1 LDKPTTLNISF
12 AVINRK
18 GCLGIKLRHRVGL
31 VYLPGALPCFEDF
44 GNLPTDLVRE
54 DGLVKGKPA
63 SQALNMIIIPG
74 GSLVE
79 SQSIKETIIREIRKM
94 ADSGK
99 FVLGICSGFQILAKE
114 TDIGRLS
121 STPIMR
127 EGLGLLDAEFEPL
140 ICTDR
145 VKATIVGKSFM
156 TSEIGGEVTG
166 FHCHTYG
173 KIVLHKGAK
182 PILVSHVQRVNYHT
196 DPQDLVSGI
205 ANKEGN
211 VVGVSIHA
219 LLDQNPLIIQGIM
232 KSLDI
237 SPEELREIRA
247 ANSNLLK
254 DIKSEVGI
262 STNIRSKSIRA
273 QKAKAPAILLI
284 TATGSGSGKTF
295 IVTGVAGALKKRG
308 VKLGLMKIG
317 GDIRDSVPALYLIK
331 EPIRGYSSIK
341 VGKSGWKPFA
351 EAVEEAEQNYDLILI
366 EGAMSAFTGFLN
378 DNVERPS
385 STAEVAVALGAPTIV
400 VVGCE
405 KEGIEGALVNTL
417 NYVNL
422 MKSLGIRVSGVIL
435 NKVRTSYLTDGI
447 RLFMKKAFENIGVKL
462 LGVVPRV
469 ELEGRGTIPEVEIR
483 YEEFGAKAIEAAE
496 SSIDLDMLMKLAM
509 PPTKR
514 PVDYEELTE
523 KFKKLLTTDFG
534 TKLSAGGLGE
544 NVSRP

>member
-18 GCLGIKLRHRVGL
+18 GRRGIKLRRRIGL
-31 VYLPGALPCFEDF
+31 VYLPGALPCFEEF

-63 SQALNMIIIPG
+63 SEALDMIIIPG

-79 SQSIKETIIREIRKM
+79 SQSINEAIVREIRKM
-94 ADSGK
+94 ADAGK

-127 EGLGLLDAEFEPL
+127 EGLGLLDAEFKPL

-156 TSEIGGEVTG
+156 TAEIGEEVTG

-173 KIVLHKGAK
+173 KIVLGKGAK
-182 PILVSHVQRVNYHT
+182 PILVSHVQRVNYHN

-205 ANKEGN
+205 TNKEGN

-219 LLDQNPLIIQGIM
+219 LLEQNPLIIQSIM

-237 SPEELREIRA
+237 SPEELQEIRA
-247 ANSNLLK
+247 TNSKLLQ
-254 DIKSEVGI
+254 DIKSEIGI
-262 STNIRSKSIRA
+262 STNLRSKSNSV

-284 TATGSGSGKTF
+284 TATASGSGKTF

-308 VKLGLMKIG
+308 LNLGLMKIG

-331 EPIRGYSSIK
+331 EPIRSYSSIK
-341 VGKSGWKPFA
+341 IGKSGWQPLSK
-351 EAVEEAEQNYDLILI
+351 AVKEAEQNYDLILI
-366 EGAMSAFTGFLN
+366 EGAMSAFTGLLN

-405 KEGIEGALVNTL
+405 KGGIEGALVNTL

-422 MKSLGIRVSGVIL
+422 MKSLGIKVEGVIL
-435 NKVRTSYLTDGI
+435 NKVHTSYLTDEI
-447 RLFMKKAFENIGVKL
+447 RLFMKKAFENVGAKL

-496 SSIDLDMLMKLAM
+496 NSINLDALTALAM
-509 PPTKR
+509 PSTIK
-514 PVDYEELTE
+514 PVDYQELTE
-523 KFKKLLTTDFG
+523 KFKKLLTTDLR
-534 TKLSAGGLGE
+534 TKLSASGRGE
-544 NVSRP
+544 NCL

>member
-1 LDKPTTLNISF
+1 
-12 AVINRK
+12 
-18 GCLGIKLRHRVGL
+18 L
-31 VYLPGALPCFEDF
+31 VYLPGALPCFEEF
-44 GNLPTDLVRE
+44 GNLPTDIVRE

-63 SQALNMIIIPG
+63 SEVLDMIIIPG

-79 SQSIKETIIREIRKM
+79 SQSINETLVREIRKM
-94 ADSGK
+94 ADAGK
-99 FVLGICSGFQILAKE
+99 FVLGICSGFQILAKD

-127 EGLGLLDAEFEPL
+127 EGLGLLDAEFKPL

-145 VKATIVGKSFM
+145 VKATVVGKSFLIE
-156 TSEIGGEVTG
+156 EIGGEVTG

-173 KIVLHKGAK
+173 KIVLGKGAK
-182 PILVSHVQRVNYHT
+182 PIFVSYVQRVNYRN
-196 DPQDLVSGI
+196 DPQDLVSGV

-219 LLDQNPLIIQGIM
+219 LLEQNPLIIQSVA
-232 KSLDI
+232 KSLGI
-237 SPEELREIRA
+237 SAEELQEIRA
-247 ANSNLLK
+247 ANSKLLK
-254 DIKSEVGI
+254 EIKSEVGI
-262 STNIRSKSIRA
+262 STNLRSQGTSVQKSGA
-273 QKAKAPAILLI
+273 LGILLI

-331 EPIRGYSSIK
+331 EPIKSYSSIK
-341 VGKSGWKPFA
+341 VGKSGWKPFD

-405 KEGIEGALVNTL
+405 KEGIEGAIVNTL

-422 MKSLGIRVSGVIL
+422 MRHLGIKVEGVIL
-435 NKVRTSYLTDGI
+435 NKVRTSYLTDAI
-447 RLFMKKAFENIGVKL
+447 RLFMKKAFENIGIKL
-462 LGVVPRV
+462 LGLVPRV
-469 ELEGRGTIPEVEIR
+469 ELEGRGAIPEVEIR
-483 YEEFGAKAIEAAE
+483 YEEFGAKAIETVEQSINLDALAE
-496 SSIDLDMLMKLAM
+496 LAM
-509 PPTKR
+509 PSARKT
-514 PVDYEELTE
+514 VDYEELTE
-523 KFKKLLTTDFG
+523 KFKKLLTTDFK
-534 TKLSAGGLGE
+534 TKLSASGCGE
-544 NVSRP
+544 NCL

>member
-18 GCLGIKLRHRVGL
+18 RLRGIKLRRRIGL

-54 DGLVKGKPA
+54 DGTVDGKPA
-63 SQALNMIIIPG
+63 SEALDMIIIPG

-79 SQSIKETIIREIRKM
+79 SRSINDTIISEIRKM
-94 ADSGK
+94 ADAGK

-127 EGLGLLDAEFEPL
+127 EGLGLLDAEFKPL

-145 VKATIVGKSFM
+145 VKATVVGKSFL
-156 TSEIGGEVTG
+156 TDHVGGEVEG

-173 KIVLHKGAK
+173 KIVLGKGAK
-182 PILVSHVQRVNYHT
+182 PIFVSHVQRVNYHT

-211 VVGVSIHA
+211 VVGVSVHA
-219 LLDQNPLIIQGIM
+219 LLDRNTLIIQGIT
-232 KSLDI
+232 KSLGI
-237 SPEELREIRA
+237 SPEELQEIRA
-247 ANSNLLK
+247 ANAKLLK
-254 DIKSEVGI
+254 AIKSEVGI
-262 STNIRSKSIRA
+262 STDVWSHG
-273 QKAKAPAILLI
+273 KAKETTKPAVLLI
-284 TATGSGSGKTF
+284 TATGSGAGKTF

-308 VKLGLMKIG
+308 VKLGLMKVG

-331 EPIRGYSSIK
+331 EPIRNYSSIK
-341 VGKSGWKPFA
+341 VGRSGWKPFS
-351 EAVEEAEQNYDLILI
+351 EAVKEAEQDYDLILI

-378 DNVERPS
+378 ENVKRPS
-385 STAEVAVALGAPTIV
+385 STAEVAAALGAPTIV

-417 NYVNL
+417 NYVDL
-422 MKSLGIRVSGVIL
+422 MSRLGINVSGVIL
-435 NKVRTSYLTDGI
+435 NKVRTSYLTDEI
-447 RLFMKKAFENIGVKL
+447 RLFMTKVFANIGVKL

-483 YEEFGAKAIEAAE
+483 YEEFGAKAVETAE
-496 SSIDLDMLMKLAM
+496 NSIDLDALTALAM
-509 PPTKR
+509 PPRIHT
-514 PVDYEELTE
+514 VDYQELTE
-523 KFKKLLTTDFG
+523 KFKKLLTTDFRPN
-534 TKLSAGGLGE
+534 LGGRGE
-544 NVSRP
+544 NCL

>member
-12 AVINRK
+12 AVVNRK
-18 GCLGIKLRHRVGL
+18 GRRGIKLRRRIGL
-31 VYLPGALPCFEDF
+31 VYLPGALPCFEEF

-63 SQALNMIIIPG
+63 SETLDMIIIPG

-79 SQSIKETIIREIRKM
+79 SQSIKETIVREIRKM
-94 ADSGK
+94 ADAGK

-127 EGLGLLDAEFEPL
+127 EGLGLLDAEFKPL

-156 TSEIGGEVTG
+156 TAEIGGEVSG

-173 KIVLHKGAK
+173 KIVLGKGAK
-182 PILVSHVQRVNYHT
+182 PILVSHVQRVNYHN

-219 LLDQNPLIIQGIM
+219 LLDQNPLIIQSITN
-232 KSLDI
+232 SLDI
-237 SPEELREIRA
+237 SSEELQEIRA
-247 ANSNLLK
+247 TNSKLLK
-254 DIKSEVGI
+254 DIKSEIGI
-262 STNIRSKSIRA
+262 STNVRSKRKRI
-273 QKAKAPAILLI
+273 QKAKAPLILLI
-284 TATGSGSGKTF
+284 TATGSSAGKTF

-308 VKLGLMKIG
+308 LNLGLMKIG

-331 EPIRGYSSIK
+331 EPIKSYSSIK
-341 VGKSGWKPFA
+341 IGKSGWKPLS
-351 EAVEEAEQNYDLILI
+351 EAMKEAEQNYDFILI
-366 EGAMSAFTGFLN
+366 EGAMSAFTGLLN
-378 DNVERPS
+378 DKVERPS

-422 MKSLGIRVSGVIL
+422 MKSLGIKVAGVIL
-435 NKVRTSYLTDGI
+435 NKVRTSYLTDEI
-447 RLFMKKAFENIGVKL
+447 RLFMKKAFENVGVKL

-483 YEEFGAKAIEAAE
+483 YEEFGTKAIEAAE
-496 SSIDLDMLMKLAM
+496 SSIDLNMLMELAM
-509 PPTKR
+509 PSTR
-514 PVDYEELTE
+514 NPVDYEELTE
-523 KFKKLLTTDFG
+523 KFKKLLTTDF
-534 TKLSAGGLGE
+534 TTSLSAGGRGE
-544 NVSRP
+544 NCL

>member
-1 LDKPTTLNISF
+1 LDKPTALNISL
-12 AVINRK
+12 AVIYQK
-18 GCLGIKLRHRVGL
+18 GRRGIKLTRRIGL

-54 DGLVKGKPA
+54 DGLVNGKPA
-63 SQALNMIIIPG
+63 SEALDMIIIPG

-79 SQSIKETIIREIRKM
+79 SQSINDTIIREIRKM
-94 ADSGK
+94 ADAGK

-121 STPIMR
+121 SSPIMR
-127 EGLGLLDAEFEPL
+127 EGLGLLDAEFKPL

-145 VKATIVGKSFM
+145 VKATIVDKSFM
-156 TSEIGGEVTG
+156 TNEIGGEVTG

-173 KIVLHKGAK
+173 KIVLGKGAK
-182 PILVSHVQRVNYHT
+182 PILISHVQRVNYHG

-219 LLDQNPLIIQGIM
+219 LLDRNPLIIQGIT

-237 SPEELREIRA
+237 SLEELREIRA
-247 ANSNLLK
+247 TNSKLRK

-262 STNIRSKSIRA
+262 ATNLRSQSTKV
-273 QKAKAPAILLI
+273 QKPKGPAVLLI

-308 VKLGLMKIG
+308 INLGLMKVG

-331 EPIRGYSSIK
+331 EPIRNYSSIK
-341 VGKSGWKPFA
+341 IGKSGWKPLG
-351 EAVEEAEQNYDLILI
+351 EAMKEASQQNYDLILI

-378 DNVERPS
+378 ENVERPS
-385 STAEVAVALGAPTIV
+385 STAELAVALGSPTVV

-422 MKSLGIRVSGVIL
+422 MKSLGVNVVGVIL
-435 NKVRTSYLTDGI
+435 NKVRTSYLTDEI
-447 RLFMKKAFENIGVKL
+447 KLFMKKAFANVGVKL

-496 SSIDLDMLMKLAM
+496 SSINLDGLTELAM
-509 PPTKR
+509 PSTISF
-514 PVDYEELTE
+514 VDYEELTE
-523 KFKKLLTTDFG
+523 KFKKLLTTDFR
-534 TKLSAGGLGE
+534 TRRSAGGLGE
-544 NVSRP
+544 KC

>member
-12 AVINRK
+12 AVIYQK
-18 GCLGIKLRHRVGL
+18 GRRGIKLRHRVGL

-63 SQALNMIIIPG
+63 SEALDMIIIPG

-127 EGLGLLDAEFEPL
+127 EGLGLLDAEFKPL

-156 TSEIGGEVTG
+156 TDKIGGEVTG

-173 KIVLHKGAK
+173 EITLGKGAK
-182 PILVSHVQRVNYHT
+182 PILVSHVQRVNYHNN
-196 DPQDLVSGI
+196 PQDLVSGI

-219 LLDQNPLIIQGIM
+219 LLDQNPLIIQGIT

-237 SPEELREIRA
+237 SPEELLEIRA
-247 ANSNLLK
+247 TNSNLLK
-254 DIKSEVGI
+254 DIKSEIGI
-262 STNIRSKSIRA
+262 STNIRSKSSKV
-273 QKAKAPAILLI
+273 QKTKTPAILLI

-308 VKLGLMKIG
+308 LNLGLMKVG

-331 EPIRGYSSIK
+331 EPIKSYSSIK
-341 VGKSGWKPFA
+341 IGKSGWKPFS
-351 EAVEEAEQNYDLILI
+351 EAVKEAEQNYDLILI
-366 EGAMSAFTGFLN
+366 EGAMSAFTGLLN
-378 DNVERPS
+378 ENVERPS
-385 STAEVAVALGAPTIV
+385 STAEVAVAIGASTIV

-422 MKSLGIRVSGVIL
+422 MKSLGVKVAGVIL
-435 NKVRTSYLTDGI
+435 NKVRTSYLTDEI
-447 RLFMKKAFENIGVKL
+447 RLFMKKAFENVDVKL

-496 SSIDLDMLMKLAM
+496 RSIDLNMLMELAM
-509 PPTKR
+509 PSTR
-514 PVDYEELTE
+514 NSVDYEELTE

-534 TKLSAGGLGE
+534 TKLSAGGRGE
-544 NVSRP
+544 KCL